1 MRKAGGGLSELEK
14 LLAASAKRKDRIKAA
29 DEALAAP
36 APAPEPALPPART
49 EDPTEAASIT
59 AAAAAA
65 SSISEDPALAE
76 HPKCVPP
83 IFSLPPRPFTIVPLT
98 EVSAERCDEKDPM
111 AEMLAGL
118 DAEEPTARE
127 LLCGGWVRA
136 HYERRA
142 CPSAVRRWLFDVVCH
157 HCKADVAS
165 AASRTL
171 AFLLG
176 ASSGDEASGDEA
188 SAVWVPLPRDFL
200 DVLQR
205 HGAKLSELGASRK
218 DDAMEREEERGEAD
232 APSTAA
238 HVAGDPRQNL
248 LAALEL
254 LPSCARRW
262 SSRLAVSE
270 RVAAVRWMLRL
281 TLDLHAAAAFVHLQE
296 AIAAIIDGASDADW
310 SGELLPSLIGA
321 LRTLL
326 EPLPHTAVVRAVE
339 FLPPTLR
346 AATLQRLGAAAAIR
360 LLVRRR
366 ARQAKA
372 ERARDRAE
380 KRRMR
385 TERQEQRKRQKVEAF
400 ASGGAVDA
408 DDDEEEEEDDDDEH
422 EEEEEEESTGGD
434 GDEDTDEIG
443 IDNAAGALKHALET
457 LDANLYKGR
466 MDALHSIL
474 VLTNVCLSAEP
485 SKMRRDATALRAI
498 KSRLSVIKNKAQR
511 NRGVV
516 DYHGLECESLA
527 SYLANK
533 LEHLFLA
540 DDGV

>member
-1 MRKAGGGLSELEK
+1 MPRSQRHASSSAAAGFVRTTSDAHARLLSG
-14 LLAASAKRKDRIKAA
+14 AGS
-29 DEALAAP
+29 
-36 APAPEPALPPART
+36 
-49 EDPTEAASIT
+49 SMSYVIT
-59 AAAAAA
+59 ARRTWHQLRLAR
-65 SSISEDPALAE
+65 SPSCSAL
-76 HPKCVPP
+76 H
-83 IFSLPPRPFTIVPLT
+83 R
-98 EVSAERCDEKDPM
+98 
-111 AEMLAGL
+111 
-118 DAEEPTARE
+118 
-127 LLCGGWVRA
+127 
-136 HYERRA
+136 
-142 CPSAVRRWLFDVVCH
+142 
-157 HCKADVAS
+157 
-165 AASRTL
+165 
-171 AFLLG
+171 
-176 ASSGDEASGDEA
+176 DEASGDEA

-205 HGAKLSELGASRK
+205 HGAKLSELGASHK
-218 DDAMEREEERGEAD
+218 DDAMEREEEREAD

-339 FLPPTLR
+339 FLRLPCVQ
-346 AATLQRLGAAAAIR
+346 QRCSGGAAAAIR

-408 DDDEEEEEDDDDEH
+408 DDDDEEEEDDDDEH

-457 LDANLYKGR
+457 LDANLVWSHGCATFHPRPHQCLPLCRAQQDAPRRHRSQGDQVASERNQEQGTAQPWSGR
-466 MDALHSIL
+466 LSWSGVESSLRVTLPTSSSTSSSRTTA
-474 VLTNVCLSAEP
+474 CLRPERADTLEKRTRAEP
-485 SKMRRDATALRAI
+485 IT
-498 KSRLSVIKNKAQR
+498 
-511 NRGVV
+511 
-516 DYHGLECESLA
+516 
-527 SYLANK
+527 
-533 LEHLFLA
+533 
-540 DDGV
+540 